1 MTDSAQ
7 GIPVWDLPASPGCL
21 TTPSLQRM
29 RTRMTPIEKIR
40 NIAIIAHVDHGK
52 TTLVDAMFKGA
63 HMFRDNQRVQERA
76 MDSND
81 QERERG
87 ITILAKTTS
96 LHWGGY
102 RFNIVDTPGHADF
115 GGEVERVLSMVD
127 SVLLVV
133 DAFDGPMPQTKFV
146 TRKALAL
153 GLRPIVV
160 INKVDRPGARPLW
173 AQDAVLDLLIELGAT
188 EEQLDFPCVFA
199 SAKEGYAMMD
209 INDPSETLDPLF
221 DTIVKCVPAPTGDP
235 EAPLQMLLTLM
246 DWSDFVGQIGIGRIV
261 NGTIRVGETVSIVKR
276 DGSIQTNRVTQLYGF
291 EGLTRIQLQE
301 AGAGEIIALAGIPE
315 IRVGETI
322 ASLTDP
328 KALEYVDIDE
338 PTISM
343 MFMVNTGPFSGQD
356 GKHVQSRRIR
366 ERLTKELQHNVALRV
381 EDTDSPDCW
390 KVSGRGE
397 LHLSVLIETMRRE
410 GFELCVS
417 RPEVILHVDEAT
429 GEKLEPYEDVTIDIP
444 EAYMGVTMEHM
455 GNRKAEM
462 QDMGNEGG
470 RLRLHFKIPSRG
482 LIGFRSEFMTDTRGE
497 GILHS
502 LFSHYGPYKGE
513 LPGRKNGVLISMDAC
528 DAVGFALMNLEER
541 GVIFIHPQTK
551 CYEGMIVGEH
561 ARENDLVVNVGKAKK
576 LSNMRASGSDEAT
589 RLTPPREHTLE
600 QALEYI
606 ELDEL
611 VEVTPNFIR
620 MRKRVLDSN
629 DRKKSEKRSEA

>member
-1 MTDSAQ
+1 MTA
-7 GIPVWDLPASPGCL
+7 
-21 TTPSLQRM
+21 
-29 RTRMTPIEKIR
+29 IEKIR

-87 ITILAKTTS
+87 ITILAKTTA

-160 INKVDRPGARPLW
+160 INKIDRPGARPTW
-173 AQDAVLDLLIELGAT
+173 TQDAVFDLLIELGAT
-188 EEQLDFPCVFA
+188 DAQLDCCFVFA
-199 SAKEGYAMMD
+199 SAKMGYAMMD
-209 INDPSETLDPLF
+209 VNDPSDSLDPLF
-221 DTIVKCVPAPTGDP
+221 DAIVKHCPCPTGDP
-235 EAPLQMLLTLM
+235 KAPLQMLVTLM
-246 DWSDFVGQIGIGRIV
+246 DYNDFVGQIGIGRIV
-261 NGTIRVGETVSIVKR
+261 NGQIKVNETVALIKR
-276 DGSIQTNRVTQLYGF
+276 DGTVQTQKVSMLYGF
-291 EGLTRIQLQE
+291 EGLTRVNLTE
-301 AGAGEIIALAGIPE
+301 ASAGEIVALAGIPD

-322 ASLTDP
+322 ASLETP
-328 KALEYVDIDE
+328 LALDYVEIDE

-343 MFMVNTGPFSGQD
+343 MFVVNNGPFAGQD
-356 GKHVQSRRIR
+356 GKYTQSRRIR
-366 ERLTKELQHNVALRV
+366 ERLMKELQFNVALRV
-381 EDTDSPDCW
+381 EDTDSPDSF

-417 RPEVILHVDEAT
+417 RPEVILHTDPAT
-429 GEKLEPYEDVTIDIP
+429 GEKLEPYEDLSIDVP
-444 EAYMGVTMEHM
+444 ETAMGIVMEKL
-455 GNRKAEM
+455 GGRKAEM
-462 QDMGNEGG
+462 QDMGQEMG
-470 RLRLHFKIPSRG
+470 RVRLHFKIPSRG
-482 LIGFRSEFMTDTRGE
+482 LIGYRSEFMTDTRGE
-497 GILHS
+497 GIIHS

-513 LPGRKNGVLISMDAC
+513 LPRRKNGVLISMDQSES
-528 DAVGFALMNLEER
+528 VGFALMNLEER
-541 GVIFIHPQTK
+541 GVMFIQPGIK

-561 ARENDLVVNVGKAKK
+561 SRENDLVVNIAKSKK
-576 LSNMRASGSDEAT
+576 LSNMRTSSSDEAT
-589 RLTPPREHTLE
+589 RITPPRDHTLE

-606 ELDEL
+606 EDDEL
-611 VEVTPNFIR
+611 VEVTPISVR
-620 MRKRVLDSN
+620 MRKRILSEN
-629 DRKKSEKRSEA
+629 DRKKAERRSSNSN

>member
-1 MTDSAQ
+1 
-7 GIPVWDLPASPGCL
+7 
-21 TTPSLQRM
+21 
-29 RTRMTPIEKIR
+29 
-40 NIAIIAHVDHGK
+40 
-52 TTLVDAMFKGA
+52 
-63 HMFRDNQRVQERA
+63 
-76 MDSND
+76 
-81 QERERG
+81 
-87 ITILAKTTS
+87 
-96 LHWGGY
+96 
-102 RFNIVDTPGHADF
+102 
-115 GGEVERVLSMVD
+115 
-127 SVLLVV
+127 VLLVV

-153 GLRPIVV
+153 GLKPIVV

-173 AQDAVLDLLIELGAT
+173 AQDAVFDLLIELGAND
-188 EEQLDFPCVFA
+188 EQLDFPCVFA
-199 SAKEGYAMMD
+199 SAREGYAMLD
-209 INDPSETLDPLF
+209 PNDASETLDPLF
-221 DTIVKCVPAPTGDP
+221 DTIVKRCPVPKGKAS
-235 EAPLQMLLTLM
+235 EPLQMLVTLM
-246 DWSDFVGQIGIGRIV
+246 DYNDFVGQIGIGRIV
-261 NGTIRVGETVSIVKR
+261 NGTIKVGETVSLVKR
-276 DGSIQTNRVTQLYGF
+276 DGSVQQHRVTQLYGF
-291 EGLTRIQLQE
+291 EGLSRVQLQK
-301 AGAGEIIALAGIPE
+301 GSAGEIVALAGIPD

-322 ASLTDP
+322 ASLEDP
-328 KALEYVDIDE
+328 QALGYVDIDE

-366 ERLTKELQHNVALRV
+366 ERLQRELQHNVALRV
-381 EDTDSPDCW
+381 EDTDALDCW

-410 GFELCVS
+410 GYELCVS
-417 RPEVILHVDEAT
+417 RPEVILHTDPET
-429 GEKLEPYEDVTIDIP
+429 GEKQEPYEDVTIDIP
-444 EAYMGVTMEHM
+444 EIYMGVVMEHM

-462 QDMGNEGG
+462 QDMANESG

-497 GILHS
+497 GIIHS

-513 LPGRKNGVLISMDAC
+513 LPGRKNGVLISMEQC
-528 DAVGFALMNLEER
+528 ESVGFALMNLEER
-541 GVIFIHPQTK
+541 GVIFIHPGTR

-561 ARENDLVVNVGKAKK
+561 ARENDLVVNVAKGKK

-606 ELDEL
+606 EWDEL

-629 DRKKSEKRSEA
+629 ERKKSEKRAMA

>member
-1 MTDSAQ
+1 MNY
-7 GIPVWDLPASPGCL
+7 
-21 TTPSLQRM
+21 
-29 RTRMTPIEKIR
+29 IESIR

-52 TTLVDAMFKGA
+52 TTLVDAMFKGT
-63 HMFRDNQRVQERA
+63 HTFRDNQRMQERA

-96 LHWGGY
+96 VKWNDY

-133 DAFDGPMPQTKFV
+133 DSFDGPMPQTKFV

-160 INKVDRPGARPLW
+160 INKVDRPGARALW
-173 AQDAVLDLLIELGAT
+173 SQERVLDLLIELDAN

-199 SAKEGYAMMD
+199 SAKNGYAMMSMD
-209 INDPSETLDPLF
+209 ETSTNMDALFKTIAEQCPSP
-221 DTIVKCVPAPTGDP
+221 KGSPT
-235 EAPLQMLLTLM
+235 ANLQMLVTLM
-246 DWSDFVGQIGIGRIV
+246 DYNDFVGQIGIGRVV
-261 NGTIRVGETVSIVKR
+261 NGEIEVGRNVSLIKHNG
-276 DGSIQTNRVTQLYGF
+276 DIQMHKITQLYGF
-291 EGLTRIQLQE
+291 EGLSRVPLTKGQ
-301 AGAGEIIALAGIPE
+301 AGDIVAIAGIE
-315 IRVGETI
+315 DIRVGETI
-322 ASLTDP
+322 SSVEQPD
-328 KALEYVDIDE
+328 ALPYVQIDE

-343 MFMVNTGPFSGQD
+343 MFMVNNGPFSGQD
-356 GKHVQSRRIR
+356 GKNVQSRRIR
-366 ERLTKELQHNVALRV
+366 ERLMKELQHNVALRV
-381 EDTDSPDCW
+381 EDTESPDCF

-397 LHLSVLIETMRRE
+397 LHLSVLIENMRRE
-410 GFELCVS
+410 DFELCVS
-417 RPEVILHVDEAT
+417 RPEVIIHTNPET
-429 GEKLEPYEDVTIDIP
+429 GEKEEPYEDLVVDVP
-444 EAYMGVTMEHM
+444 DAYMGIVMEKL
-455 GNRKAEM
+455 GQRKAEM

-482 LIGFRSEFMTDTRGE
+482 LIGYRTEFMTDTRGE
-497 GILHS
+497 GIMNA
-502 LFSHYGPYKGE
+502 LFSHYGPFKGE
-513 LPGRKNGVLISMDAC
+513 LPGRKNGVLIAMETAE
-528 DAVGFALMNLEER
+528 AVGFALMNLEDR

-561 ARENDLVVNVGKAKK
+561 SRENDLVVNIAKGKK

-606 ELDEL
+606 ADDEL
-611 VEVTPNFIR
+611 VEVTPHFIR
-620 MRKRVLDSN
+620 MRKRILDAN
-629 DRKKSEKRSEA
+629 ERKKVEKKISESF

>member
-1 MTDSAQ
+1 MTA
-7 GIPVWDLPASPGCL
+7 
-21 TTPSLQRM
+21 
-29 RTRMTPIEKIR
+29 IEKIR

-87 ITILAKTTS
+87 ITILAKTTA

-160 INKVDRPGARPLW
+160 INKVDRPGSRPLW
-173 AQDAVLDLLIELGAT
+173 SQDAVFDLLIELGAT
-188 EEQLDFPCVFA
+188 DEQLDFCCVFA
-199 SAKEGYAMMD
+199 SAKMGYAMLDM
-209 INDPSETLDPLF
+209 NDPTENLDPLF
-221 DTIVKCVPAPTGDP
+221 DAIVKHVPPPKGDR
-235 EAPLQMLLTLM
+235 EAPLQMLVTLM
-246 DWSDFVGQIGIGRIV
+246 DYNDFVGQIGIGRIV
-261 NGTIRVGETVSIVKR
+261 SGKIKVNETVALVKR
-276 DGSIQTNRVTQLYGF
+276 DGTIQPQKISKLYGF
-291 EGLTRIQLQE
+291 EGLTRIDLTE
-301 AGAGEIIALAGIPE
+301 AAAGEIIAVAGIPD

-322 ASLTDP
+322 ADATNP
-328 KALEYVDIDE
+328 VALEYVDIDE
-338 PTISM
+338 PTIAM
-343 MFMVNTGPFSGQD
+343 MFIVNSGPFAGQD
-356 GKHVQSRRIR
+356 GKYTQSRRIR
-366 ERLTKELQHNVALRV
+366 ERLQKELQYNVALRV
-381 EDTDSPDCW
+381 EDTESPDSF

-417 RPEVILHVDEAT
+417 RPEVILHKDPTT
-429 GEKLEPYEDVTIDIP
+429 GEKLEPYEDLTIDVP
-444 EAYMGVTMEHM
+444 EVSMGVVMEKL
-455 GNRKAEM
+455 GTRKAEM
-462 QDMGNEGG
+462 TDMHQEAS
-470 RLRLHFKIPSRG
+470 RMRLHFKIPSRG
-482 LIGFRSEFMTDTRGE
+482 LIGYRSEFMTDTRGE
-497 GILHS
+497 GIIHS

-513 LPGRKNGVLISMDAC
+513 LPGRKNGVLISMEQCESVAF
-528 DAVGFALMNLEER
+528 GLMKLEAR
-541 GVIFIHPQTK
+541 GVMFIDPATK

-561 ARENDLVVNVGKAKK
+561 SRENDLVVNIGKSKQ
-576 LSNMRASGSDEAT
+576 LSNMRTSSSDEAT
-589 RLTPPREHTLE
+589 RLTPPRLHTLE

-606 ELDEL
+606 DDDEL

-620 MRKRVLDSN
+620 MRKRVLTEN
-629 DRKKSEKRSEA
+629 DRKKSDRKSN

>member
-1 MTDSAQ
+1 MTA
-7 GIPVWDLPASPGCL
+7 
-21 TTPSLQRM
+21 
-29 RTRMTPIEKIR
+29 IEKIR

-87 ITILAKTTS
+87 ITILAKTTA

-160 INKVDRPGARPLW
+160 INKIDRPGARPLW
-173 AQDAVLDLLIELGAT
+173 TQDAVFDLLIELGAT
-188 EEQLDFPCVFA
+188 DAQLDFACVFT
-199 SAKEGYAMMD
+199 SAKLGYAMTD
-209 INDPSETLDPLF
+209 VNDASENLDPLF
-221 DTIVKCVPAPTGDP
+221 DAIVKNCPCPSGDP
-235 EAPLQMLLTLM
+235 DAPLQMLVTLM
-246 DWSDFVGQIGIGRIV
+246 DYNDFVGQIGIGRIV
-261 NGTIRVGETVSIVKR
+261 NGQIKVNEQVALIKR
-276 DGSIQTNRVTQLYGF
+276 DGTLQTQKVSMLYGF
-291 EGLTRIQLQE
+291 EGLTRVNLTQ
-301 AGAGEIIALAGIPE
+301 ASAGEIIALAGIPD

-322 ASLTDP
+322 ASLETP
-328 KALEYVDIDE
+328 LALDYVEIDE

-343 MFMVNTGPFSGQD
+343 MFLVNNGPFAGQD
-356 GKHVQSRRIR
+356 GKYTQSRRIR
-366 ERLTKELQHNVALRV
+366 ERLMKELQFNVALRV
-381 EDTDSPDCW
+381 EDTDSPDSF

-410 GFELCVS
+410 GFEICVS
-417 RPEVILHVDEAT
+417 RPEVILHTDPAT
-429 GEKLEPYEDVTIDIP
+429 GEKLEPYEDLSIDVP
-444 EAYMGVTMEHM
+444 EVAMGIVMEKL
-455 GNRKAEM
+455 GGRKAEM
-462 QDMGNEGG
+462 QDMGQELG
-470 RLRLHFKIPSRG
+470 RVRLHFKIPSRG
-482 LIGFRSEFMTDTRGE
+482 LIGYRSEFMTDTRGE
-497 GILHS
+497 GIIHS

-513 LPGRKNGVLISMDAC
+513 LPRRKNGVLISMDQSES
-528 DAVGFALMNLEER
+528 VGFALMNLEER
-541 GVIFIHPQTK
+541 GVMFIQPNVK

-561 ARENDLVVNVGKAKK
+561 ARENDLVVNIAKSKK
-576 LSNMRASGSDEAT
+576 LSNMRSSGSDEAT
-589 RLTPPREHTLE
+589 RITTPRDHTLE

-606 ELDEL
+606 EEDEL

-620 MRKRVLDSN
+620 MRKRILSEN
-629 DRKKSEKRSEA
+629 DRKKAERKSSVFN

>member
-1 MTDSAQ
+1 
-7 GIPVWDLPASPGCL
+7 
-21 TTPSLQRM
+21 
-29 RTRMTPIEKIR
+29 MTPLEKIR

-52 TTLVDAMFKGA
+52 TTLVDALFKGA

-160 INKVDRPGARPLW
+160 INKVDRPGARPVW
-173 AQDAVLDLLIELGAT
+173 SQDQVFDLLIELGAT

-199 SAKEGYAMMD
+199 SAKLGYAMLDMNEASD
-209 INDPSETLDPLF
+209 SLDPLF
-221 DTIVKCVPAPTGDP
+221 DTIVKHCPHPTGSPD
-235 EAPLQMLLTLM
+235 APLQMLVTLM

-261 NGTIRVGETVSIVKR
+261 NGRIKVGETVGLVKR
-276 DGSIQTNRVTQLYGF
+276 DGSIQQHKVTQLYGF
-291 EGLTRIQLQE
+291 EGLSRIQQTE
-301 AGAGEIIALAGIPE
+301 ASAGEIVAIAGIAD

-322 ASLTDP
+322 ADASTP
-328 KALEYVDIDE
+328 VALEYVDIDE

-343 MFMVNTGPFSGQD
+343 MFMVNAGPFAGQD
-356 GKHVQSRRIR
+356 GKLIQSRRIR
-366 ERLTKELQHNVALRV
+366 ERLQKELQHNVALRV
-381 EDTDSPDCW
+381 EDTDSPDSF

-417 RPEVILHVDEAT
+417 RPEVILHTDPVT

-482 LIGFRSEFMTDTRGE
+482 LIGFRNEFMTDTRGE
-497 GILHS
+497 GLIHS
-502 LFSHYGPYKGE
+502 LFSHYGPHKGD
-513 LPGRKNGVLISMDAC
+513 LVGRKNGVLISMEQC
-528 DAVGFALMNLEER
+528 EAVGFALMNLEER
-541 GVIFIHPQTK
+541 GVIFIQPGTK

-561 ARENDLVVNVGKAKK
+561 ARENDLVVNVAKAKK
-576 LSNMRASGSDEAT
+576 LSNMRSSGSDEAT
-589 RLTPPREHTLE
+589 RITPPREHTLE

-606 ELDEL
+606 ESDEL

-620 MRKRVLDSN
+620 MRKRVLDTN
-629 DRKKSEKRSEA
+629 ERKKSEKRSDA

>member
-1 MTDSAQ
+1 M
-7 GIPVWDLPASPGCL
+7 PAL
-21 TTPSLQRM
+21 K
-29 RTRMTPIEKIR
+29 KIR
-40 NIAIIAHVDHGK
+40 NLAIIAHVDHGK

-96 LHWGGY
+96 IHWGGY

-160 INKVDRPGARPLW
+160 INKVDRPGARPHW
-173 AQDAVLDLLIELGAT
+173 TQDQVFELLIELGAT

-199 SAKEGYAMMD
+199 SAKQGYAMLD
-209 INDPSETLDPLF
+209 PNDASENLEPLF
-221 DTIVKCVPAPTGDP
+221 DTIVKHCPHPTGDP
-235 EAPLQMLLTLM
+235 KAPLQMLLTLM
-246 DWSDFVGQIGIGRIV
+246 EWSDFVGQIGIGRIV
-261 NGTIRVGETVSIVKR
+261 NGRIKVGETVALIKR
-276 DGSIQTNRVTQLYGF
+276 DGTVQQHKITQLYGF
-291 EGLTRIQLQE
+291 EGLSRIQQQE
-301 AGAGEIIALAGIPE
+301 ATAGEIVAIAGIPD

-322 ASLTDP
+322 ADAASP
-328 KALEYVDIDE
+328 VALEYVDIDE

-343 MFMVNTGPFSGQD
+343 MFMVNNGPFAGQD
-356 GKHVQSRRIR
+356 GKQIQSRRIR
-366 ERLTKELQHNVALRV
+366 ERLMKELQHNVALRV
-381 EDTDSPDCW
+381 EDSATPDAF

-397 LHLSVLIETMRRE
+397 LHLAVLIETMRRE

-417 RPEVILHVDEAT
+417 RPEVIMHTDPET
-429 GEKLEPYEDVTIDIP
+429 GEKLEPYEDVTVDVP
-444 EAYMGVTMEHM
+444 EAYLGISMEHM
-455 GNRKAEM
+455 GNRKGEM

-470 RLRLHFKIPSRG
+470 RMRLHFKVPSRG
-482 LIGFRSEFMTDTRGE
+482 LIGFRGEFMTDTRGE
-497 GILHS
+497 GIIHS

-513 LPGRKNGVLISMDAC
+513 LPSRKNGVLISMEQC
-528 DAVGFALMNLEER
+528 ESVGFALMNLEER
-541 GVIFIHPQTK
+541 GVIFIHPGTR
-551 CYEGMIVGEH
+551 CYEGMVVGEH
-561 ARENDLVVNVGKAKK
+561 ARENDLVVNVAKAKK
-576 LSNMRASGSDEAT
+576 LSNMRSSSADEAT

-606 ELDEL
+606 EMDEL
-611 VEVTPNFIR
+611 VEVTPNFVR
-620 MRKRVLDSN
+620 MRKRVLDTN
-629 DRKKSEKRSEA
+629 ERKKTEKRTADA

>member
-1 MTDSAQ
+1 MTA
-7 GIPVWDLPASPGCL
+7 
-21 TTPSLQRM
+21 
-29 RTRMTPIEKIR
+29 IEKIR
-40 NIAIIAHVDHGK
+40 NVAIIAHVDHGK

-87 ITILAKTTS
+87 ITILAKTTA

-173 AQDAVLDLLIELGAT
+173 SQDAVFDLLIELGAT
-188 EEQLDFPCVFA
+188 DEQLDFCCVFA
-199 SAKEGYAMMD
+199 SAKMGYAMMD
-209 INDPSETLDPLF
+209 INDPTENLDPLF
-221 DTIVKCVPAPTGDP
+221 DAIVKHCPFPTGNP
-235 EAPLQMLLTLM
+235 EAPLQMLVTLM
-246 DWSDFVGQIGIGRIV
+246 DYNDFVGQIGIGRVV
-261 NGTIRVGETVSIVKR
+261 NGQIKVGEQVSLMKR
-276 DGSIQTNRVTQLYGF
+276 DGSIQTHKVTMLYGF
-291 EGLTRIQLQE
+291 EGLTRVNLTQ
-301 AGAGEIIALAGIPE
+301 ASAGEIVAVAGIPD

-322 ASLTDP
+322 ASLENP
-328 KALEYVDIDE
+328 QALEYVDIDE

-343 MFMVNTGPFSGQD
+343 MFVVNNGPFVGQD
-356 GKHVQSRRIR
+356 GKYTQSRRIR
-366 ERLTKELQHNVALRV
+366 ERLMKELQYNVALRV
-381 EDTDSPDCW
+381 ADTDSPDSF

-410 GFELCVS
+410 GFEICVS
-417 RPEVILHVDEAT
+417 RPEVILHTDPET
-429 GEKLEPYEDVTIDIP
+429 GEKLEPYEDLSIDVP
-444 EAYMGVTMEHM
+444 ESAMGIVMEKL
-455 GNRKAEM
+455 GSRKAEM
-462 QDMGNEGG
+462 QDMGQELG
-470 RLRLHFKIPSRG
+470 RVRLHFKIPSRG
-482 LIGFRSEFMTDTRGE
+482 LIGYRSEFMTDTRGE
-497 GILHS
+497 GIIHS

-513 LPGRKNGVLISMDAC
+513 LPRRKNGVLISMDQTES
-528 DAVGFALMNLEER
+528 VGFALMNLEER
-541 GVIFIHPQTK
+541 GVMFIQAGVK

-561 ARENDLVVNVGKAKK
+561 ARENDLVVNIAKAKK
-576 LSNMRASGSDEAT
+576 LSNMRSSGSDEAT
-589 RLTPPREHTLE
+589 RITPPREHTLE

-606 ELDEL
+606 EDDEL

-620 MRKRVLDSN
+620 MRKRILSEN
-629 DRKKSEKRSEA
+629 DRKKAERRSSN

>member
-1 MTDSAQ
+1 
-7 GIPVWDLPASPGCL
+7 
-21 TTPSLQRM
+21 
-29 RTRMTPIEKIR
+29 MTPIQKIR

-52 TTLVDAMFKGA
+52 TTLVDALFKGA
-63 HMFRDNQRVQERA
+63 HMFRDNQKVVERA

-96 LHWGGY
+96 LHWSGH

-160 INKVDRPGARPLW
+160 INKVDRPGARPHW
-173 AQDAVLDLLIELGAT
+173 SQDQVFELLIELGASD
-188 EEQLDFPCVFA
+188 EQLDFCCVFA
-199 SAKEGYAMMD
+199 SAKQGYAMLDM
-209 INDPSETLDPLF
+209 NDPAENLDPLF
-221 DTIVKCVPAPTGDP
+221 DAIVKHCPHPKGSP
-235 EAPLQMLLTLM
+235 EADLQMLVTLM
-246 DWSDFVGQIGIGRIV
+246 DYNDFVGQIGIGRIV
-261 NGTIRVGETVSIVKR
+261 NGKIKVGEQVSLVKR
-276 DGSIQTNRVTQLYGF
+276 DGSVQTHKVTQLYGF
-291 EGLTRIQLQE
+291 EGLTRVPQTE
-301 AGAGEIIALAGIPE
+301 AQAGEIIAIAGIPD

-322 ASLTDP
+322 ASAVDP
-328 KALEYVDIDE
+328 VALPYVEIDE

-343 MFMVNTGPFSGQD
+343 MFMVNAGPFAGQD

-366 ERLTKELQHNVALRV
+366 ERLMKELQHNVALRV
-381 EDTDSPDCW
+381 EDTETPDSF

-397 LHLSVLIETMRRE
+397 LHLSVLIESMRRE

-417 RPEVILHVDEAT
+417 RPEVIIHTNDK
-429 GEKLEPYEDVTIDIP
+429 GEKEEPYEDITVDVPDT
-444 EAYMGVTMEHM
+444 YMGVVMDKL
-455 GNRKAEM
+455 GQRKAEM
-462 QDMGNEGG
+462 QDMANEMG
-470 RLRLHFKIPSRG
+470 RVRLHFKIPSRG
-482 LIGFRSEFMTDTRGE
+482 LIGYRSEFMTDTRGE
-497 GILHS
+497 GILNA

-513 LPGRKNGVLISMDAC
+513 LPGRKNGVLISMEQADS
-528 DAVGFALMNLEER
+528 VGFALMNLEDR
-541 GVIFIHPQTK
+541 GIIFIHPQTK
-551 CYEGMIVGEH
+551 CYEGMIIGEH
-561 ARENDLVVNVGKAKK
+561 ARENDLVVNIAKGKK
-576 LSNMRASGSDEAT
+576 LTNMRSSGADEAT

-606 ELDEL
+606 EDDEL

-620 MRKRVLDSN
+620 MRKRILAES
-629 DRKKSEKRSEA
+629 DRKKAEKRASV

>member
-1 MTDSAQ
+1 
-7 GIPVWDLPASPGCL
+7 
-21 TTPSLQRM
+21 
-29 RTRMTPIEKIR
+29 MTPLDKIR

-63 HMFRDNQRVQERA
+63 HMFRDNQKVQERA

-96 LHWGGY
+96 IHWAGH

-153 GLRPIVV
+153 GLKPIVV
-160 INKVDRPGARPLW
+160 INKVDRPGARPHF
-173 AQDAVLDLLIELGAT
+173 AQDAVFELFMELGAT
-188 EEQLDFPCVFA
+188 DEQLDFPTVFA
-199 SAKEGYAMMD
+199 SAKNGYAMMD
-209 INDPSETLDPLF
+209 VNDNSETLDPLF
-221 DTIVKCVPAPTGDP
+221 DTISKYCPAPKGSPD
-235 EAPLQMLLTLM
+235 APAQMLVTLM
-246 DWSDFVGQIGIGRIV
+246 DYNDFVGQIGIGRIF
-261 NGTIRVGETVSIVKR
+261 NGKIKVGESVALVKR
-276 DGSIQTNRVTQLYGF
+276 DGSVQQHKITQLYGF
-291 EGLTRIQLQE
+291 EGLTRVPQVE
-301 AGAGEIIALAGIPE
+301 AGTGEIVALAGIPD

-322 ASLTDP
+322 ASLERP
-328 KALEYVDIDE
+328 EPLPYVDIDE

-343 MFMVNTGPFSGQD
+343 MFMVNAGPFAGQD

-366 ERLTKELQHNVALRV
+366 ERLMKELQHNVALRV
-381 EDTDSPDCW
+381 EDTDTPDAF

-410 GFELCVS
+410 SFELCVS
-417 RPEVILHVDEAT
+417 RPEVIIHVNEN
-429 GEKLEPYEDVTIDIP
+429 GEKEEPYEDLTVDVP
-444 EAYMGVTMEHM
+444 EAYMGVVMEKL
-455 GNRKAEM
+455 GLRKAEM
-462 QDMGNEGG
+462 TDMAQEMG
-470 RLRLHFKIPSRG
+470 RCRLHFKIPSRG
-482 LIGFRSEFMTDTRGE
+482 LIGYRSEFMTDTRGE
-497 GILHS
+497 GILNT

-513 LPGRKNGVLISMDAC
+513 LPGRKNGVLVCMENC
-528 DAVGFALMNLEER
+528 EAVGFALMNLEDR
-541 GVIFIHPQTK
+541 GIIFIHPGTK

-561 ARENDLVVNVGKAKK
+561 ARENDLVVNVAKGKK
-576 LSNMRASGSDEAT
+576 LTNMRASGSDEAP

-606 ELDEL
+606 EGDEL
-611 VEVTPNFIR
+611 VEVTPNHIR
-620 MRKRVLDSN
+620 MRKRILSEN
-629 DRKKSEKRSEA
+629 ERKKAEKRALV

>member
-1 MTDSAQ
+1 MTA
-7 GIPVWDLPASPGCL
+7 
-21 TTPSLQRM
+21 
-29 RTRMTPIEKIR
+29 IEKIR

-87 ITILAKTTS
+87 ITILAKTTA

-173 AQDAVLDLLIELGAT
+173 SQDAVFDLLIELGAT
-188 EEQLDFPCVFA
+188 DEQLDFCCVFA
-199 SAKEGYAMMD
+199 SAKMGYAMLDM
-209 INDPSETLDPLF
+209 NDPAETLDPLF
-221 DTIVKCVPAPTGDP
+221 DAIVKHVPPPKGDR
-235 EAPLQMLLTLM
+235 EAPLQMLVTLM
-246 DWSDFVGQIGIGRIV
+246 DYNDFVGQIGIGRIV
-261 NGTIRVGETVSIVKR
+261 SGKIKVNETVALVKR
-276 DGSIQTNRVTQLYGF
+276 DGTIQPQKISKLYGF
-291 EGLTRIQLQE
+291 EGLTRIDLTE
-301 AGAGEIIALAGIPE
+301 AAAGEIIAVAGIPD

-322 ASLTDP
+322 ADATNP
-328 KALEYVDIDE
+328 VALEYVDIDE
-338 PTISM
+338 PTIAM
-343 MFMVNTGPFSGQD
+343 MFIVNNGPFAGQD
-356 GKHVQSRRIR
+356 GKYTQSRRIR
-366 ERLTKELQHNVALRV
+366 ERLQKELQFNVALRV
-381 EDTDSPDCW
+381 EDTDSPDSF

-417 RPEVILHVDEAT
+417 RPEVILHKDPVT
-429 GEKLEPYEDVTIDIP
+429 GEKLEPYEDLTIDVP
-444 EAYMGVTMEHM
+444 EVSMGVVMEKL
-455 GNRKAEM
+455 GTRKAEM
-462 QDMGNEGG
+462 TDMHQEAS
-470 RLRLHFKIPSRG
+470 RMRLHFKIPSRG
-482 LIGFRSEFMTDTRGE
+482 LIGYRSEFMTDTRGE
-497 GILHS
+497 GIIHS

-513 LPGRKNGVLISMDAC
+513 LPGRKNGVLISMDQCESVAF
-528 DAVGFALMNLEER
+528 GLMKLEAR
-541 GVIFIHPQTK
+541 GVMFIDPATK

-561 ARENDLVVNVGKAKK
+561 SRENDLVVNIGKAKQ
-576 LSNMRASGSDEAT
+576 LSNMRTSSSDEAT
-589 RLTPPREHTLE
+589 RLTPPRLHTLE

-606 ELDEL
+606 DDDEL

-620 MRKRVLDSN
+620 MRKRVLTEN
-629 DRKKSEKRSEA
+629 DRKKSDRKSN

>member
-1 MTDSAQ
+1 
-7 GIPVWDLPASPGCL
+7 
-21 TTPSLQRM
+21 
-29 RTRMTPIEKIR
+29 MTPLQKIR

-173 AQDAVLDLLIELGAT
+173 TQDAVFDLLIELGAT

-199 SAKEGYAMMD
+199 SAKQGYAMLDM
-209 INDPSETLDPLF
+209 NDASETLDPLF
-221 DTIVKCVPAPTGDP
+221 DAIVKHCPHPSGSPD
-235 EAPLQMLLTLM
+235 APLQMLITLM
-246 DWSDFVGQIGIGRIV
+246 EWSDFVGQIGIGRIV
-261 NGTIRVGETVSIVKR
+261 NGRIRVGEVVGVVKR
-276 DGSIQTNRVTQLYGF
+276 DGSIQQQKVTQLYGF
-291 EGLTRIQLQE
+291 EGLSRVQMQD
-301 AGAGEIIALAGIPE
+301 ASAGEIVALAGIPD

-322 ASLTDP
+322 ADAANP
-328 KALEYVDIDE
+328 VALDYVHIDE

-343 MFMVNTGPFSGQD
+343 MFMVNAGPFAGQD

-366 ERLTKELQHNVALRV
+366 ERLMKELQHNVALRV
-381 EDTDSPDCW
+381 EDTDSPDSF

-417 RPEVILHVDEAT
+417 RPEVILHIDPVT
-429 GEKLEPYEDVTIDIP
+429 GEKTEPYEDVTIDVP
-444 EAYMGVTMEHM
+444 EAYMGVVMEHM
-455 GNRKAEM
+455 GSRKAEM
-462 QDMGNEGG
+462 QDMGNEMG
-470 RLRLHFKIPSRG
+470 RMRLHFKIPSRG

-497 GILHS
+497 GLIHS

-513 LPGRKNGVLISMDAC
+513 LPGRKNGVLISMEQC
-528 DAVGFALMNLEER
+528 ESVGFALMNLEER
-541 GVIFIHPQTK
+541 GVIFIHPNTK

-561 ARENDLVVNVGKAKK
+561 ARENDLVVNVAKGKK
-576 LSNMRASGSDEAT
+576 LSNMRSSGADEAT
-589 RLTPPREHTLE
+589 RITPPREHTLE

-606 ELDEL
+606 QDDEL

-620 MRKRVLDSN
+620 MRKRVLDTS
-629 DRKKSEKRSEA
+629 DRKKSEKRAEA

>member
-1 MTDSAQ
+1 MTA
-7 GIPVWDLPASPGCL
+7 
-21 TTPSLQRM
+21 
-29 RTRMTPIEKIR
+29 IEKIR

-87 ITILAKTTS
+87 ITILAKTTA

-160 INKVDRPGARPLW
+160 INKIDRPGARPLW
-173 AQDAVLDLLIELGAT
+173 TQDAVFDLLIELGAT
-188 EEQLDFPCVFA
+188 DAQLDFCCVFA
-199 SAKEGYAMMD
+199 SAKMGYAMMD
-209 INDPSETLDPLF
+209 INDPSDSLDPLF
-221 DTIVKCVPAPTGDP
+221 DAIVKHCPFPTGNP
-235 EAPLQMLLTLM
+235 EAPLQMLVTLM
-246 DWSDFVGQIGIGRIV
+246 DYNDFVGQIGIGRIV
-261 NGTIRVGETVSIVKR
+261 NGQIKVNEQVALIKR
-276 DGSIQTNRVTQLYGF
+276 DGTIQTQKVSMLYGF
-291 EGLTRIQLQE
+291 EGPTRVNLTQ
-301 AGAGEIIALAGIPE
+301 ASAGEIIALAGIPD
-315 IRVGETI
+315 IRVGETV
-322 ASLTDP
+322 ASLEDP
-328 KALEYVDIDE
+328 QVLEYVEIDE

-343 MFMVNTGPFSGQD
+343 MFVVNNGPFAGQD
-356 GKHVQSRRIR
+356 GKYTQSRRIR
-366 ERLTKELQHNVALRV
+366 ERLMKELQFNVALRV
-381 EDTDSPDCW
+381 EDTESPDSF

-410 GFELCVS
+410 GFEICVS
-417 RPEVILHVDEAT
+417 RPEVILHTDPLT
-429 GEKLEPYEDVTIDIP
+429 GEKLEPYEDLSIDVP
-444 EAYMGVTMEHM
+444 ESSMGIVMEKL
-455 GNRKAEM
+455 GSRKAEM
-462 QDMGNEGG
+462 QDMGQELG
-470 RLRLHFKIPSRG
+470 RVRLHFKIPSRG
-482 LIGFRSEFMTDTRGE
+482 LIGYRSEFMTDTRGE
-497 GILHS
+497 GIIHS

-513 LPGRKNGVLISMDAC
+513 LPRRKNGVLISMDQSES
-528 DAVGFALMNLEER
+528 VGFALMNLEER
-541 GVIFIHPQTK
+541 GVMFIQPNVK

-561 ARENDLVVNVGKAKK
+561 ARENDLVVNIAKSKK
-576 LSNMRASGSDEAT
+576 LSNMRSSGSDDAT
-589 RLTPPREHTLE
+589 RITPPRDHTLE

-606 ELDEL
+606 EDDEL

-620 MRKRVLDSN
+620 MRKRILSEN
-629 DRKKSEKRSEA
+629 DRKKAERRSSN

>member
-1 MTDSAQ
+1 MT
-7 GIPVWDLPASPGCL
+7 
-21 TTPSLQRM
+21 SL
-29 RTRMTPIEKIR
+29 EKIR

-52 TTLVDAMFKGA
+52 TTLVDALFKGA

-173 AQDAVLDLLIELGAT
+173 SQDQVFELLIELGAT

-199 SAKEGYAMMD
+199 SAKMGYAMLDM
-209 INDPSETLDPLF
+209 NDASENLDPLF
-221 DTIVKCVPAPTGDP
+221 DTIVKHCPHPTGSPDV
-235 EAPLQMLLTLM
+235 PLQMLVTLM

-261 NGTIRVGETVSIVKR
+261 NGRIKVGETVALVKR
-276 DGSIQTNRVTQLYGF
+276 DGSIQQHKVTQLYGF
-291 EGLTRIQLQE
+291 EGLSRIQQAE
-301 AGAGEIIALAGIPE
+301 ASAGEIVALAGITD

-322 ASLTDP
+322 ADAANP
-328 KALEYVDIDE
+328 AALEYVDIDE

-343 MFMVNTGPFSGQD
+343 MFMVNAGPFAGQD
-356 GKHVQSRRIR
+356 GKHVQSRRGR
-366 ERLTKELQHNVALRV
+366 RRPRRGGRHTVGLSM
-381 EDTDSPDCW
+381 EDTASADSF
-390 KVSGRGE
+390 KASGGGGRNRY
-397 LHLSVLIETMRRE
+397 VRIETRGGE

-417 RPEVILHVDEAT
+417 RPEGILHTDPVT

-444 EAYMGVTMEHM
+444 EAFMGVTMEHM

-497 GILHS
+497 GIIHS
-502 LFSHYGPYKGE
+502 LFSHYGPHKGE
-513 LPGRKNGVLISMDAC
+513 LPGRKNGVLISMEQC
-528 DAVGFALMNLEER
+528 ESVGFALMNLEER
-541 GVIFIHPQTK
+541 GVIFIHPGTK

-561 ARENDLVVNVGKAKK
+561 ARENDLVVNVAKGKK

-606 ELDEL
+606 EADEL

-620 MRKRVLDSN
+620 MRKRVLDTN
-629 DRKKSEKRSEA
+629 ERKKSEKRSEA

>member
-1 MTDSAQ
+1 MT
-7 GIPVWDLPASPGCL
+7 
-21 TTPSLQRM
+21 SL
-29 RTRMTPIEKIR
+29 EKIR

-52 TTLVDAMFKGA
+52 TTLVDALFKGA

-173 AQDAVLDLLIELGAT
+173 SQDQVFDLLIELGAT

-199 SAKEGYAMMD
+199 SAKQGYAMLDM
-209 INDPSETLDPLF
+209 NDASENLDPLF
-221 DTIVKCVPAPTGDP
+221 DTIVKHCPHPQGSPD
-235 EAPLQMLLTLM
+235 APLQMLVTLM

-261 NGTIRVGETVSIVKR
+261 NGRLKVGETVAVVKR
-276 DGSIQTNRVTQLYGF
+276 DGSVQQHKVTQLYGF
-291 EGLTRIQLQE
+291 EGLSRIQQTE
-301 AGAGEIIALAGIPE
+301 ASAGEIVALAGIPD

-322 ASLTDP
+322 ADASSPVALT
-328 KALEYVDIDE
+328 YVDIDE

-343 MFMVNTGPFSGQD
+343 MFMVNAGPFAGQD

-366 ERLTKELQHNVALRV
+366 ERLQKELQHNVALRV
-381 EDTDSPDCW
+381 EDTDSPDSF

-417 RPEVILHVDEAT
+417 RPEVILHTDSET

-444 EAYMGVTMEHM
+444 EAFMGVVMEHM

-513 LPGRKNGVLISMDAC
+513 LPGRKNGVLISMESC
-528 DAVGFALMNLEER
+528 EAVGFALMNLEER
-541 GVIFIHPQTK
+541 GVIFIHPNTR

-561 ARENDLVVNVGKAKK
+561 ARENDLVVNVAKGKK

-606 ELDEL
+606 EADEL

-620 MRKRVLDSN
+620 MRKRVLDTN
-629 DRKKSEKRSEA
+629 ERKKSEKRTEA

>member
-1 MTDSAQ
+1 M
-7 GIPVWDLPASPGCL
+7 PAL
-21 TTPSLQRM
+21 K
-29 RTRMTPIEKIR
+29 KIR
-40 NIAIIAHVDHGK
+40 NLAIIAHVDHGK

-96 LHWGGY
+96 IHWGGY

-160 INKVDRPGARPLW
+160 INKVDRPGARPHW
-173 AQDAVLDLLIELGAT
+173 TQDQVFELLIELGAT

-199 SAKEGYAMMD
+199 SAKQGYAMLD
-209 INDPSETLDPLF
+209 PNDAGDNLEPLF
-221 DTIVKCVPAPTGDP
+221 DTIVKHCPHPTGDP
-235 EAPLQMLLTLM
+235 KAPLQMLLTLM
-246 DWSDFVGQIGIGRIV
+246 EWSDFVGQIGIGRIV
-261 NGTIRVGETVSIVKR
+261 NGRIKVGESVALIKR
-276 DGSIQTNRVTQLYGF
+276 DGSVQQHKITQLYGF
-291 EGLTRIQLQE
+291 EGLSRIQQTE
-301 AGAGEIIALAGIPE
+301 ATAGEIVAIAGIPD

-322 ASLTDP
+322 ADVTNP
-328 KALEYVDIDE
+328 VALEYVDIDE

-343 MFMVNTGPFSGQD
+343 MFMVNNGPFAGQD
-356 GKHVQSRRIR
+356 GKQIQSRRIR
-366 ERLTKELQHNVALRV
+366 ERLMKELQHNVALRV
-381 EDTDSPDCW
+381 EDSATPDAF

-397 LHLSVLIETMRRE
+397 LHLAVLIETMRRE

-417 RPEVILHVDEAT
+417 RPEVIMHTDPET
-429 GEKLEPYEDVTIDIP
+429 GEKLEPYEDVTIDVP
-444 EAYMGVTMEHM
+444 EAYLGISMEHM
-455 GNRKAEM
+455 GNRKGEM

-470 RLRLHFKIPSRG
+470 RMRLHFKVPSRG

-497 GILHS
+497 GIIHS

-513 LPGRKNGVLISMDAC
+513 LPSRKNGVLISMEQC
-528 DAVGFALMNLEER
+528 ESVGFALMNLEER
-541 GVIFIHPQTK
+541 GVIFLHPGTK

-561 ARENDLVVNVGKAKK
+561 ARENDLVVNVAKAKK
-576 LSNMRASGSDEAT
+576 LSNMRSSSADEAT

-600 QALEYI
+600 QALEYM
-606 ELDEL
+606 EMDEL

-620 MRKRVLDSN
+620 MRKRVLDTN
-629 DRKKSEKRSEA
+629 ERKKTEKRTADA

>member
-1 MTDSAQ
+1 MTT
-7 GIPVWDLPASPGCL
+7 L
-21 TTPSLQRM
+21 
-29 RTRMTPIEKIR
+29 EKIR
-40 NIAIIAHVDHGK
+40 NLAIIAHVDHGK
-52 TTLVDAMFKGA
+52 TTLVDALFKGA

-87 ITILAKTTS
+87 ITILAKTTA
-96 LHWGGY
+96 LNWGGY

-160 INKVDRPGARPLW
+160 INKVDRPGARPVW
-173 AQDAVLDLLIELGAT
+173 AQDQVFELLIELGAT

-199 SAKEGYAMMD
+199 SAKQGYAMLD
-209 INDPSETLDPLF
+209 AAVTGENLDPLF
-221 DTIVKCVPAPTGDP
+221 DTIVKHCPHPSGSPD
-235 EAPLQMLLTLM
+235 APLQMLVTLM

-261 NGTIRVGETVSIVKR
+261 NGRIKVGDAVGLVKR
-276 DGSIQTNRVTQLYGF
+276 DGTVQNQKISQLYGF
-291 EGLTRIQLQE
+291 EGLSRVQLQE
-301 AGAGEIIALAGIPE
+301 ASAGEIVAIAGIE
-315 IRVGETI
+315 DIRVGETI
-322 ASLTDP
+322 ADLNSP
-328 KALEYVDIDE
+328 VALEYVDIDE

-343 MFMVNTGPFSGQD
+343 MFMVNAGPFAGQD

-366 ERLTKELQHNVALRV
+366 ERLMKELQHNVALRV
-381 EDTDSPDCW
+381 ADTDTPDAF

-417 RPEVILHVDEAT
+417 RPEVILHTDPKT

-444 EAYMGVTMEHM
+444 EAYMGVVMEHM

-513 LPGRKNGVLISMDAC
+513 LPGRKNGVLISMEQC
-528 DAVGFALMNLEER
+528 ESVGFALMNLEDR
-541 GVIFIHPQTK
+541 GVIFIHPGTK

-561 ARENDLVVNVGKAKK
+561 ARENDLVVNVAKGKK

-606 ELDEL
+606 ESDEL

-620 MRKRVLDSN
+620 MRKRVLDTN
-629 DRKKSEKRSEA
+629 DRKKSEKRAEA

>member
-1 MTDSAQ
+1 MTA
-7 GIPVWDLPASPGCL
+7 
-21 TTPSLQRM
+21 
-29 RTRMTPIEKIR
+29 IEKIR
-40 NIAIIAHVDHGK
+40 NVAIIAHVDHGK

-96 LHWGGY
+96 MHWGGF

-160 INKVDRPGARPLW
+160 INKVDRPGARPHW
-173 AQDAVLDLLIELGAT
+173 TQDQVFDLLIELGAND
-188 EEQLDFPCVFA
+188 EQLDFPCVFA
-199 SAKEGYAMMD
+199 SAREGYAMLD
-209 INDPSETLDPLF
+209 PNDASETLDPLF
-221 DTIVKCVPAPTGDP
+221 DTIVKHCPMPKGSA
-235 EAPLQMLLTLM
+235 EAPLQMLVTLM
-246 DWSDFVGQIGIGRIV
+246 DYNDFVGQIGIGRIV
-261 NGTIRVGETVSIVKR
+261 NGTIKVGDTVSLVKR
-276 DGSIQTNRVTQLYGF
+276 DGSLQQHRVTQLYGF
-291 EGLTRIQLQE
+291 EGLTRVQLQQ
-301 AGAGEIIALAGIPE
+301 GSAGEIVALAGIPD

-322 ASLTDP
+322 ASLENP
-328 KALEYVDIDE
+328 EALSYVDIDE
-338 PTISM
+338 PTIAM
-343 MFMVNTGPFSGQD
+343 MFMVNTGPFAGQD
-356 GKHVQSRRIR
+356 GKYIQSRRIR
-366 ERLTKELQHNVALRV
+366 ERLTRELQHNVALRV
-381 EDTDSPDCW
+381 EDTESPDSW

-397 LHLSVLIETMRRE
+397 LHLSVLIETLRRE

-417 RPEVILHVDEAT
+417 RPEVILHTDPVT

-497 GILHS
+497 GLIHS

-513 LPGRKNGVLISMDAC
+513 LPGRKNGVLISMEAC
-528 DAVGFALMNLEER
+528 EAVGFALMNLEER
-541 GVIFIHPQTK
+541 GIIFINPGMR

-561 ARENDLVVNVGKAKK
+561 ARENDLVVNVAKGKK

-600 QALEYI
+600 QALEYV
-606 ELDEL
+606 EWDEL

-620 MRKRVLDSN
+620 MRKRVLDTSE
-629 DRKKSEKRSEA
+629 RKKFEKRASE

>member
-1 MTDSAQ
+1 M
-7 GIPVWDLPASPGCL
+7 PAL
-21 TTPSLQRM
+21 K
-29 RTRMTPIEKIR
+29 KIR
-40 NIAIIAHVDHGK
+40 NLAIIAHVDHGK

-96 LHWGGY
+96 IHWGGY

-160 INKVDRPGARPLW
+160 INKVDRPGARPHW
-173 AQDAVLDLLIELGAT
+173 TQDQVFELLIELGAT

-199 SAKEGYAMMD
+199 SAKQGYAMLD
-209 INDPSETLDPLF
+209 PNDAGDNLEPLF
-221 DTIVKCVPAPTGDP
+221 DTIVKHCPHPTGDP
-235 EAPLQMLLTLM
+235 KAPLQMLLTLM
-246 DWSDFVGQIGIGRIV
+246 EWSDFVGQIGIGRIV
-261 NGTIRVGETVSIVKR
+261 NGRIKVGESVALIKR
-276 DGSIQTNRVTQLYGF
+276 DGSVQQHKITQLYGF
-291 EGLTRIQLQE
+291 EGLSRIQQTE
-301 AGAGEIIALAGIPE
+301 ATAGEIVAIAGIPD

-322 ASLTDP
+322 ADVTNP
-328 KALEYVDIDE
+328 VALEYVDIDE

-343 MFMVNTGPFSGQD
+343 MFMVNNGPFAGQD
-356 GKHVQSRRIR
+356 GKQIQSRRIR
-366 ERLTKELQHNVALRV
+366 ERLMKELQHNVALRV
-381 EDTDSPDCW
+381 EDSATPDAF

-397 LHLSVLIETMRRE
+397 LHLAVLIETMRRE

-417 RPEVILHVDEAT
+417 RPEVIMHTDPET
-429 GEKLEPYEDVTIDIP
+429 GEKLEPYEDVTIDVP
-444 EAYMGVTMEHM
+444 EAYLGISMEHM
-455 GNRKAEM
+455 GNRKGEM

-470 RLRLHFKIPSRG
+470 RMRLHFKVPSRG

-497 GILHS
+497 GIIHS

-513 LPGRKNGVLISMDAC
+513 LPSRKNGVLISMEQC
-528 DAVGFALMNLEER
+528 ESVGFALMNLEER
-541 GVIFIHPQTK
+541 GVIFLHPGTK

-561 ARENDLVVNVGKAKK
+561 ARENDLVVNVAKAKK
-576 LSNMRASGSDEAT
+576 LSNMRSSSADEAT

-606 ELDEL
+606 EMDEL

-620 MRKRVLDSN
+620 MRKRVLDTN
-629 DRKKSEKRSEA
+629 ERKKTEKRTADD

>member
-1 MTDSAQ
+1 
-7 GIPVWDLPASPGCL
+7 
-21 TTPSLQRM
+21 
-29 RTRMTPIEKIR
+29 MTPLEKIR

-52 TTLVDAMFKGA
+52 TTLVDALFKGA

-160 INKVDRPGARPLW
+160 INKVDRPGARPVW
-173 AQDAVLDLLIELGAT
+173 AQDQVFELLIELGAT

-199 SAKEGYAMMD
+199 SAKQGYAMLD
-209 INDPSETLDPLF
+209 INEASETLDPLF
-221 DTIVKCVPAPTGDP
+221 DTIVKHCPHPTGSPD
-235 EAPLQMLLTLM
+235 APLQMLVTLM
-246 DWSDFVGQIGIGRIV
+246 DWNDFVGQIGIGRIV
-261 NGTIRVGETVSIVKR
+261 NGRIKVGDSVGLVKR
-276 DGSIQTNRVTQLYGF
+276 DGSVQQHRVTQLYGF
-291 EGLTRIQLQE
+291 EGLSRIQLQE
-301 AGAGEIIALAGIPE
+301 ATAGEIVARAGIPD

-322 ASLTDP
+322 ADATNP
-328 KALEYVDIDE
+328 TALEYVDIDE

-343 MFMVNTGPFSGQD
+343 MFMVNAGPFAGQD

-366 ERLTKELQHNVALRV
+366 ERLQKELQHNVALRV
-381 EDTDSPDCW
+381 EDTDSPDSF

-417 RPEVILHVDEAT
+417 RPEVILHTNEQ
-429 GEKLEPYEDVTIDIP
+429 GEKLEPYEDVTIDIT

-513 LPGRKNGVLISMDAC
+513 LPGRKNGVLISMEQC
-528 DAVGFALMNLEER
+528 EAVGFALMNLEER
-541 GVIFIHPQTK
+541 GVIFIHPGTK

-561 ARENDLVVNVGKAKK
+561 ARENDLVVNVAKGKK
-576 LSNMRASGSDEAT
+576 LTNMRASGSDEAT

-606 ELDEL
+606 EADEL

-620 MRKRVLDSN
+620 MRKRVLDTN
-629 DRKKSEKRSEA
+629 ERKKAEKRADA

>member
-1 MTDSAQ
+1 
-7 GIPVWDLPASPGCL
+7 
-21 TTPSLQRM
+21 
-29 RTRMTPIEKIR
+29 MTPINKIR

-63 HMFRDNQRVQERA
+63 HMFRDNQKVQERA

-96 LHWGGY
+96 IHWAGH

-146 TRKALAL
+146 TRKALEL
-153 GLRPIVV
+153 GLKPIVV
-160 INKVDRPGARPLW
+160 INKVDRPGARPQF
-173 AQDAVLDLLIELGAT
+173 AHDAVFELFMELGAT
-188 EEQLDFPCVFA
+188 DAQLDFPTVFA
-199 SAKEGYAMMD
+199 SAKLGYAMLD
-209 INDPSETLDPLF
+209 INDNSETLDPLF
-221 DTIVKCVPAPTGDP
+221 DTISKYCPPPSGDP
-235 EAPLQMLLTLM
+235 DAPLQMLVTLM
-246 DWSDFVGQIGIGRIV
+246 DYSDFVGQIGIGRIF
-261 NGTIRVGETVSIVKR
+261 NGRIKVGESVALVKR
-276 DGSIQTNRVTQLYGF
+276 DGSIQNHKVTQLYGF
-291 EGLTRIQLQE
+291 EGLTRVPQTE
-301 AGAGEIIALAGIPE
+301 AGTGEIVAIAGIPD

-322 ASLTDP
+322 ASADAPVGLD
-328 KALEYVDIDE
+328 YVDIDE

-343 MFMVNTGPFSGQD
+343 VFMVNAGPFAGQD
-356 GKHVQSRRIR
+356 GKQIQSRRIR
-366 ERLTKELQHNVALRV
+366 ERLMKELQHNVALRV
-381 EDTDSPDCW
+381 EDTETPDAF

-417 RPEVILHVDEAT
+417 RPEVILHIDPVT

-444 EAYMGVTMEHM
+444 EVYMGVTMEHM

-462 QDMGNEGG
+462 QDMHNENGQ
-470 RLRLHFKIPSRG
+470 LRLHFKIPSRG

-497 GILHS
+497 GVIHS
-502 LFSHYGPYKGE
+502 LFSHYGPHKGE
-513 LPGRKNGVLISMDAC
+513 LPGRKNGVLISMETC
-528 DAVGFALMNLEER
+528 ETVGFALMNLEDR
-541 GVIFIHPQTK
+541 GVIFLHPGVK
-551 CYEGMIVGEH
+551 CYAGMIVGEH
-561 ARENDLVVNVGKAKK
+561 ARENDLVVNVAKGKK
-576 LSNMRASGSDEAT
+576 LSNMRSSGADEAT
-589 RLTPPREHTLE
+589 RLTPPKEFTLE

-606 ELDEL
+606 EGDEL

-620 MRKRVLDSN
+620 MRKRILDEAE
-629 DRKKSEKRSEA
+629 RKKSEKRAMV

>member
-1 MTDSAQ
+1 MT
-7 GIPVWDLPASPGCL
+7 
-21 TTPSLQRM
+21 SLD
-29 RTRMTPIEKIR
+29 KIR
-40 NIAIIAHVDHGK
+40 NLAIIAHVDHGK
-52 TTLVDAMFKGA
+52 TTLVDALFKGA

-76 MDSND
+76 LDSND

-160 INKVDRPGARPLW
+160 INKVDRPGARPVW
-173 AQDAVLDLLIELGAT
+173 AQDQVFELLIELGAT

-199 SAKEGYAMMD
+199 SAKQGYAMLD
-209 INDPSETLDPLF
+209 ANDASESLDPLF
-221 DTIVKCVPAPTGDP
+221 DTIVKHCPHPQGSAD
-235 EAPLQMLLTLM
+235 APLQMLVTLM

-261 NGTIRVGETVSIVKR
+261 NGRIKVGDPVALVKR
-276 DGSIQTNRVTQLYGF
+276 DGSIQQQKVTQLYGF
-291 EGLTRIQLQE
+291 EGLNRIQLQE
-301 AGAGEIIALAGIPE
+301 ASAGEIVALAGIAD

-322 ASLTDP
+322 ADAANP
-328 KALEYVDIDE
+328 VALDYVDIDE

-343 MFMVNTGPFSGQD
+343 MFMVNAGPFAGQD

-381 EDTDSPDCW
+381 EDTETPDAF

-417 RPEVILHVDEAT
+417 RPEVILHTDPQT

-444 EAYMGVTMEHM
+444 EAFMGVVMEHM

-462 QDMGNEGG
+462 QDMGNEAG

-513 LPGRKNGVLISMDAC
+513 LPGRKNGVLISMESC
-528 DAVGFALMNLEER
+528 EAVGFALMNLEER
-541 GVIFIHPQTK
+541 GVIFIHPGTR

-561 ARENDLVVNVGKAKK
+561 ARENDLVVNVAKGKK
-576 LSNMRASGSDEAT
+576 LTNMRASGSDEAT

-606 ELDEL
+606 ESDEL

-620 MRKRVLDSN
+620 MRKRVLDTN
-629 DRKKSEKRSEA
+629 ERKKAEKRTADLD

>member
-1 MTDSAQ
+1 
-7 GIPVWDLPASPGCL
+7 
-21 TTPSLQRM
+21 
-29 RTRMTPIEKIR
+29 MTPLEKIR

-52 TTLVDAMFKGA
+52 TTLVDALFKGA

-173 AQDAVLDLLIELGAT
+173 SQDQVFDLLIELGAT
-188 EEQLDFPCVFA
+188 DEQLDFPCVFA
-199 SAKEGYAMMD
+199 SAKQGYAMLDM
-209 INDPSETLDPLF
+209 NDASENLDPLF
-221 DTIVKCVPAPTGDP
+221 DTIVKHCPHPEGSP
-235 EAPLQMLLTLM
+235 EAPLQMLVTLM

-261 NGTIRVGETVSIVKR
+261 NGRLRVGDSVSLVKR
-276 DGSIQTNRVTQLYGF
+276 DGSVQQHKVSQLYGF
-291 EGLTRIQLQE
+291 EGLSRIQLQE
-301 AGAGEIIALAGIPE
+301 ATAGEIVAIAGIAD

-322 ASLTDP
+322 ADATNPQGLP
-328 KALEYVDIDE
+328 YVDIDE

-343 MFMVNTGPFSGQD
+343 MFMVNAGPFAGQD

-366 ERLTKELQHNVALRV
+366 ERLQKELQHNVALRV
-381 EDTDSPDCW
+381 EDTDSPDSF

-417 RPEVILHVDEAT
+417 RPEVILHTDPVT
-429 GEKLEPYEDVTIDIP
+429 GDKLEPYEDVTIDIP
-444 EAYMGVTMEHM
+444 EAFMGVVMEHM

-513 LPGRKNGVLISMDAC
+513 LPGRKNGVLISMESC
-528 DAVGFALMNLEER
+528 ESVGFA
-541 GVIFIHPQTK
+541 
-551 CYEGMIVGEH
+551 
-561 ARENDLVVNVGKAKK
+561 
-576 LSNMRASGSDEAT
+576 
-589 RLTPPREHTLE
+589 
-600 QALEYI
+600 
-606 ELDEL
+606 
-611 VEVTPNFIR
+611 
-620 MRKRVLDSN
+620 
-629 DRKKSEKRSEA
+629 

>member
-1 MTDSAQ
+1 MTA
-7 GIPVWDLPASPGCL
+7 
-21 TTPSLQRM
+21 
-29 RTRMTPIEKIR
+29 IEKLR
-40 NIAIIAHVDHGK
+40 NVAIIAHVDHGK
-52 TTLVDAMFKGA
+52 TTLVDAMFKAA

-96 LHWGGY
+96 IHWGGF

-153 GLRPIVV
+153 GLKPIVV

-173 AQDAVLDLLIELGAT
+173 AQDAVFDLLIELGASD
-188 EEQLDFPCVFA
+188 EQLDFPCVFA
-199 SAKEGYAMMD
+199 SAREGYAMLD
-209 INDPSETLDPLF
+209 PNDASESLDPLF
-221 DTIVKCVPAPTGDP
+221 DVIVKRCPVPKGKVS
-235 EAPLQMLLTLM
+235 EPLQMLVTLM
-246 DWSDFVGQIGIGRIV
+246 DYNDFVGQIGIGRIV
-261 NGTIRVGETVSIVKR
+261 NGTIKVGETVSLVKR
-276 DGSIQTNRVTQLYGF
+276 DGSIQQHRVTQLYGF
-291 EGLTRIQLQE
+291 EGLSRVQAQS
-301 AGAGEIIALAGIPE
+301 ASAGEIVAIAGIPD

-322 ASLTDP
+322 ASLENP
-328 KALEYVDIDE
+328 QALDYVDIDE

-356 GKHVQSRRIR
+356 GKYVQSRRIR
-366 ERLTKELQHNVALRV
+366 ERLQRELQHNVALRV
-381 EDTDSPDCW
+381 EDTDALDCW

-417 RPEVILHVDEAT
+417 RPEVILHVDPAT

-444 EAYMGVTMEHM
+444 DTYMGVTMEHM

-462 QDMGNEGG
+462 QDMANESG

-497 GILHS
+497 GIIHS

-513 LPGRKNGVLISMDAC
+513 LPGRKNGVLVSMEQC
-528 DAVGFALMNLEER
+528 ESVGFALMNLEER
-541 GVIFIHPQTK
+541 GVIFIQAGVK
-551 CYEGMIVGEH
+551 CYEGMIIGEH
-561 ARENDLVVNVGKAKK
+561 ARENDLVVNVAKGKK
-576 LSNMRASGSDEAT
+576 LSNMRSSGSDEAT
-589 RLTPPREHTLE
+589 RQTPPREHTLE

-606 ELDEL
+606 EWDEL

-620 MRKRVLDSN
+620 MRKRVLDGN
-629 DRKKSEKRSEA
+629 DRKKSEKRAMA